1 MISSCRRGTS
11 SADTTYRDPLA
22 REDDTGLRS
31 SIAGARRAWYG
42 ARHEP
47 DQPQHTHGIPH
58 TRAAPGRIPARC
70 RLRYRLLH
78 SRAGRAHGGAGRVL
92 GVDIDREWVQYAR
105 RRDEGR
111 ASYAV
116 ADARALPFQ
125 TGSFDLVVS
134 ITALCFILE
143 ELVALRKIL
152 RVTRRRFAIGL
163 LNRRSLLWLRKGR
176 RGGFGSYR
184 GARWHTVREARALFR
199 ELPVQRLAVQTAV
212 QVPSGGAAGQLLERM
227 CPSAVPT
234 GGFLLVAGDVVD
246 EGTQVT

>member
-58 TRAAPGRIPARC
+58 PRAAPGRIPARC

-163 LNRRSLLWLRKGR
+163 LNRRSLLCCGRAGEEVLGAIVVRDGTRCVKRGHSSANCPCSASPCKRPCRFPAEEQPGSFSSACVLPPFRQAASCSLQVMWLMTGR
-176 RGGFGSYR
+176 R
-184 GARWHTVREARALFR
+184 
-199 ELPVQRLAVQTAV
+199 
-212 QVPSGGAAGQLLERM
+212 
-227 CPSAVPT
+227 
-234 GGFLLVAGDVVD
+234 
-246 EGTQVT
+246 